1 MTLRSLFVT
10 GCIAALFALGACKKS
25 STHDVSA
32 DFEAALAAAEASK
45 GSGDPALWKLSDED
59 TDIYIFGT
67 VHLLP
72 TELQWETSA
81 ISTAF
86 KEANK
91 FYMEADI
98 NSPEA
103 AQSMMALISELGTL
117 PEGKSLYDMMGKED
131 SRTLKAA
138 LEKIDLNPDMI
149 KTFQPWYAGLTVQQF
164 VMLKAGYNPL
174 SGVEMVLIK
183 RAEDQGK
190 EFGYFETLED
200 QMRILAAGDAQEQLE
215 GLVFTAETI
224 DLGTK
229 YLDILV
235 DEWSDGDVTGLS
247 AIISAPEMFGSEE
260 AYDRF
265 LTQRNR
271 DWIPQIEAILDEPGQ
286 IFIAV
291 GAAHLA
297 GPDSVILMLENEGY
311 TVTRV
316 Q

>member
-1 MTLRSLFVT
+1 MTIRSFVVT
-10 GCIAALFALGACKKS
+10 SCIAAVFALGACKKNS
-25 STHDVSA
+25 AHDISA

-45 GSGDPALWKLSDED
+45 GVGDPALWKLSDED
-59 TDIYIFGT
+59 TDIFIFGT

-72 TELQWETSA
+72 SELEWETGA
-81 ISTAF
+81 IAKAF
-86 KEANK
+86 NKSDK

-98 NSPEA
+98 SSPEA
-103 AQSMMALISELGTL
+103 AQSMMTLISELGTL

-131 SRTLKAA
+131 SKTLKAA
-138 LEKIDLNPDMI
+138 LEKIDVNPDMI

-200 QMRILAAGDAQEQLE
+200 QLRIMAAGDVQEQLD

-260 AYDRF
+260 TYDRF

-271 DWIPQIEAILDEPGQ
+271 NWIPQIESILDDPGQ
-286 IFIAV
+286 KFVAV

-297 GPDSVILMLENEGY
+297 GPDSVILMLENKGY
-311 TVTRV
+311 SVTRV